1 MAGGTVPVPTPETGP
16 FWAGTLAGELRVQ
29 RCGRCGRHYF
39 YPRPFCRYCQSADV
53 TWQVVSG
60 GGRLVSYVINYRPL
74 PPADPAEPQ
83 VIALVE
89 LDEGPRML
97 TNIVGVPPEPGQLP
111 LDARVQVE
119 FQPRG
124 DQALPVFRLTGAPA
138 PAPAATSLP
147 AEASR
152 PVPPAAP
159 RPSRGQ
165 PAGMHGG
172 NVAIIGASET
182 RDVGVLPDRSV
193 IQLHAEAAL
202 AALVDAGLT
211 AADVDGVATAGPLP
225 LEVSHHL
232 GITPRWLDGT
242 MVGGCSF
249 MLHVRHAAAAI
260 AAGAASVVLVT
271 HGESGRSRV
280 GAGGYRANPAS
291 AQGQFE
297 APFGALAP
305 YATFTVPA
313 LRFLRERGMS
323 RRDLAEV
330 VVAQREWA
338 AGNPRAL
345 RRTLVTADQVLAGV
359 PIAYPFTRDMCCV
372 VTDGGGA
379 LVLTSAERAADLPS
393 GRPAVYLL
401 GSGEASEA
409 PLMSQMDDVGSFG
422 AFRRASAEAFAT
434 AGVGHADIGHFM
446 GYDAFAHL
454 PLYMLEDV
462 GFVGRG
468 ESGAF
473 IAEGHTRKG
482 GRLPMNTNGG
492 GLSYTHTGMY
502 GMFAIQEAV
511 RQLRGQAAVPVPGLT
526 ISFVQGVGMYF
537 GAAGSL
543 VLSNRRP

>member
-1 MAGGTVPVPTPETGP
+1 
-16 FWAGTLAGELRVQ
+16 
-29 RCGRCGRHYF
+29 
-39 YPRPFCRYCQSADV
+39 
-53 TWQVVSG
+53 
-60 GGRLVSYVINYRPL
+60 
-74 PPADPAEPQ
+74 
-83 VIALVE
+83 
-89 LDEGPRML
+89 
-97 TNIVGVPPEPGQLP
+97 
-111 LDARVQVE
+111 
-119 FQPRG
+119 
-124 DQALPVFRLTGAPA
+124 
-138 PAPAATSLP
+138 
-147 AEASR
+147 
-152 PVPPAAP
+152 
-159 RPSRGQ
+159 
-165 PAGMHGG
+165 MHGG

-182 RDVGVLPDRSV
+182 REVGVLPDRSM

-202 AALVDAGLT
+202 AALADAGLT

-260 AAGAASVVLVT
+260 AAGEASVVLIT

-280 GAGGYRANPAS
+280 GVGAYRANPAS

-313 LRFLRERGMS
+313 QRFLHERGMS

-338 AGNPRAL
+338 VDNPRAF
-345 RRTLVTADQVLAGV
+345 RRKPVTVEQVLAGP

-379 LVLTSAERAADLPS
+379 LVLTSAERAADLP
-393 GRPAVYLL
+393 GGKDAVYLL
-401 GSGEASEA
+401 GSGESSEA

-434 AGVGHADIGHFM
+434 AGLCHADIDHFM

-473 IAEGHTRKG
+473 IADGHTRKG
-482 GRLPMNTNGG
+482 GSLPMNTNGG

-511 RQLRGQAAVPVPGLT
+511 RQLRGQAAVQVPGVT
-526 ISFVQGVGMYF
+526 ISFVQGVGMF
-537 GAAGSL
+537 FAAAGSL

>member
-1 MAGGTVPVPTPETGP
+1 MT
-16 FWAGTLAGELRVQ
+16 
-29 RCGRCGRHYF
+29 
-39 YPRPFCRYCQSADV
+39 
-53 TWQVVSG
+53 
-60 GGRLVSYVINYRPL
+60 
-74 PPADPAEPQ
+74 
-83 VIALVE
+83 
-89 LDEGPRML
+89 
-97 TNIVGVPPEPGQLP
+97 
-111 LDARVQVE
+111 
-119 FQPRG
+119 
-124 DQALPVFRLTGAPA
+124 
-138 PAPAATSLP
+138 
-147 AEASR
+147 
-152 PVPPAAP
+152 
-159 RPSRGQ
+159 
-165 PAGMHGG
+165 GMHGG
-172 NVAIIGASET
+172 NVAIVGASET
-182 RDVGVLPDRSV
+182 REVGVLPDRSML
-193 IQLHAEAAL
+193 QLHAEAAL
-202 AALVDAGLT
+202 AALADAGLT

-225 LEVSHHL
+225 VEVSHHL

-260 AAGAASVVLVT
+260 AAGEASVVLIT

-280 GAGGYRANPAS
+280 GAGSYRANPAS

-313 LRFLRERGMS
+313 LRFLHERGMS
-323 RRDLAEV
+323 RHDLAEV

-338 AGNPRAL
+338 AGNPRAF
-345 RRTLVTADQVLAGV
+345 RRKPVTVEQVLDG
-359 PIAYPFTRDMCCV
+359 PSIAYPFTRDMCCV

-379 LVLTSAERAADLPS
+379 LVLTSAERAADLP
-393 GRPAVYLL
+393 GGGHAVYLL

-434 AGVGHADIGHFM
+434 AGVSHADIDHFM

-473 IAEGHTRKG
+473 IADGHTRKG
-482 GRLPMNTNGG
+482 GSLPMNTNGG

-511 RQLRGQAAVPVPGLT
+511 RQLRGQAAVQVPGVT
-526 ISFVQGVGMYF
+526 VSFVQGVGMF
-537 GAAGSL
+537 FAAAGSL
-543 VLSNRRP
+543 VLSSRRP